1 MLIKATLLTEL
12 PEKKKKRER
21 RDRKRKDKKDILNV
35 HVEFY
40 GVLNCDTVFAD
51 WTDEGKLF
59 QRITCIERGIKPDRL
74 DILLT
79 AGTGYGS
86 LRN

>member
-1 MLIKATLLTEL
+1 MCMCNFN
-12 PEKKKKRER
+12 R
-21 RDRKRKDKKDILNV
+21 
-35 HVEFY
+35 H
-40 GVLNCDTVFAD
+40 LNCDTVSAD
-51 WTDEGKLF
+51 WTDEGKVF
-59 QRITCIERGIKPDRL
+59 QRIIERGIKLARR

>member
-1 MLIKATLLTEL
+1 MLFKATLLTEL
-12 PEKKKKRER
+12 PEQKRKER
-21 RDRKRKDKKDILNV
+21 EEKGRKRKDKKKILNV
-35 HVEFY
+35 HVEFKRL
-40 GVLNCDTVFAD
+40 LNCDTVLAD
-51 WTDEGKLF
+51 WTDEGKVF
-59 QRITCIERGIKPDRL
+59 QRIIERGIKLDRL